1 MLFNL
6 SLCCLTIVYGESR
19 QKKQTLNIYISHLAK
34 NKKQLTTKLDVLM
47 LFFSLGDTEIPVRL
61 YLYW

>member
-1 MLFNL
+1 MLFSL

-19 QKKQTLNIYISHLAK
+19 QKNPLNIYISHLAK

>member
-1 MLFNL
+1 MEK
-6 SLCCLTIVYGESR
+6 VG
-19 QKKQTLNIYISHLAK
+19 KKKKKTLNIYISHLAK

>member
-1 MLFNL
+1 MEK
-6 SLCCLTIVYGESR
+6 VG
-19 QKKQTLNIYISHLAK
+19 KKKKPLNIYISHLAK